1 VIHHSIEPMTSPL
14 DLRVIEQTAV
24 RVVPPN
30 GPSYR
35 PAGAPHAFTLVELL
49 VVLAVAVLFL
59 GVMIPAVDASREA
72 GRRNACMRNQGRIGE
87 AILAWHQSHDRFPT
101 GVGFSDEAGGCAPFT
116 GRYLWTFT
124 LLPWLGHAD
133 VAAMI
138 GPRTWGSEPGTFES
152 YRAFRETIPVYRCPA
167 DTHVLVSSPLHH
179 CVDHTQSNY
188 VGCFSPHG
196 FAVEPEASAECLS
209 NHQMNG
215 GQRTTD
221 NPTVLST
228 DPLRTRPGR
237 SVFNFSGV
245 PRSLASVADG
255 TSRTIMLSEV
265 IAGDGRGVWWTETGV
280 QYSHWKTPNWPGP
293 DRYGGHGSPPL
304 RSTKPGLPDQV
315 PGPGGWPALLFAA
328 RSRHPG
334 AVVATAADGSVRIV
348 RDDVAPQVWT
358 ALGSMDGGDAS
369 TP

>member
-1 VIHHSIEPMTSPL
+1 MP
-14 DLRVIEQTAV
+14 RG
-24 RVVPPN
+24 
-30 GPSYR
+30 GPH
-35 PAGAPHAFTLVELL
+35 GFTLVELL
-49 VVLAVAVLFL
+49 VVLAVAALFL
-59 GVMIPAVDASREA
+59 GVALPAIDTAREA
-72 GRRNACMRNQGRIGE
+72 GRRNACMRNQARIG
-87 AILAWHQSHDRFPT
+87 AAVLAWHQSHDRFPT
-101 GVGFSDEAGGCAPFT
+101 GVGFSDEGRGCASFT

-138 GPRTWGSEPGTFES
+138 GPRTWGAGPGTPDS
-152 YRAFRETIPVYRCPA
+152 LRAFRETIPVYRCPS
-167 DTHVLVSSPLHH
+167 DTHVLVTYSSLG
-179 CVDHTQSNY
+179 CIDQTQSNY

-196 FAVEPEASAECLS
+196 FAVEPEASAECLT

-237 SVFNFSGV
+237 SIFNFFGAD
-245 PRSLASVADG
+245 RSLASVTDG
-255 TSRTIMLSEV
+255 ASRTIMLSEA
-265 IAGDGRGVWWTETGV
+265 IAGEGRDGRGVWWTEGGV

-293 DRYGGHGSPPL
+293 DRHGGSGAVKI
-304 RSTKPGLPDQV
+304 RSTKPGLPDLV
-315 PGPGGWPALLFAA
+315 PGPGGWPAILFAA

-348 RDDVAPQVWT
+348 RDDVAPEVWT
-358 ALGSMDGGDAS
+358 ALGSMDGGDGEL
-369 TP
+369 P